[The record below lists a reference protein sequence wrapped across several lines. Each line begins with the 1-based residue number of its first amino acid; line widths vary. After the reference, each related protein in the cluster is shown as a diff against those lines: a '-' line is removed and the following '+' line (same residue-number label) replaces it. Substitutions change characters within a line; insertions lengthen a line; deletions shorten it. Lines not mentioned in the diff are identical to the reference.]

1 MKSYVINREKKAPPG
16 WGAQE
21 EKNMDEGRRKYGA
34 AAFLPLVV
42 FLIIYVGC
50 GITFTM
56 MGVENPFGM
65 FPRHVAILVGIGVAF
80 LLAPKINMSEKLDV
94 FCANMGNSGV
104 MMTILIYLMAGG
116 FQGAAA
122 AMGGKD
128 SVINLSLNFLPVS
141 VLIPGVFLMCCLIS
155 TAIGTSMGTIAA
167 MAPVAIGVAQ
177 GAGLNLAAVS
187 AAVIGGAYFGD
198 NLSMIS
204 DTTISAAQGC
214 GSQMRDKF
222 SMNFRIALPAAAVAL
237 VLYAVVG
244 GGGQGAIQAGAF
256 DILQVLPYVV
266 VLITAVMG
274 VNVALVLFAGILL
287 TGVIGLTQGTV
298 GFFGWVQAIGDGMS
312 DMFSISIVAAMISG
326 IIGLVRYY
334 GGAEWL
340 VSAIT
345 SKINSRKEA
354 EYGIGLMSSLLSA
367 AMVNNTIGIIVT
379 CPMAKEIGEKYK
391 IAPKRLASL
400 VDIFA
405 CAFLAIMPH
414 DGGML
419 IVTELADVSPL
430 SVMKYSFYIFGL
442 LISTCATI
450 QFGLMRTKEEKK

>member
-1 MKSYVINREKKAPPG
+1 MNQNETTKANG
-16 WGAQE
+16 WALIPI
-21 EKNMDEGRRKYGA
+21 
-34 AAFLPLVV
+34 FV
-42 FLIIYVGC
+42 FLIIFLGSGFVTGDFYS
-50 GITFTM
+50 M
-56 MGVENPFGM
+56 P
-65 FPRHVAILVGIGVAF
+65 AIVAF
-80 LLAPKINMSEKLDV
+80 LIALTVAFVQNRGLSFNEKFKIVSR
-94 FCANMGNSGV
+94 GV
-104 MMTILIYLMAGG
+104 GDENIITMCLIYLAAGAFSGAVQAAGG
-116 FQGAAA
+116 VE
-122 AMGGKD
+122 
-128 SVINLSLNFLPVS
+128 STVNLGLS
-141 VLIPGVFLMCCLIS
+141 VLPSGVAVAGIFIIGCFIS
-155 TAIGTSMGTIAA
+155 VSMGTSMGTIAA
-167 MAPVAIGVAQ
+167 LAPIAVGISEKAGFPLPMCIGSVVC
-177 GAGLNLAAVS
+177 GAM
-187 AAVIGGAYFGD
+187 FGD

-222 SMNFRIALPAAAVAL
+222 NMNFLIALPAAAVAL

-256 DILQVLPYVV
+256 DVIQVLPYVV
-266 VLITAVMG
+266 VLLTAVMG
-274 VNVALVLFAGILL
+274 VNVAMVLFTGILL
-287 TGVIGLTQGTV
+287 TGVIGLAQGTV
-298 GFFGWVQAIGDGMS
+298 GFFAWVQAIGDGMS

-340 VSAIT
+340 VGAIT
-345 SKINSRKEA
+345 SKINSRREA
-354 EYGIGLMSSLLSA
+354 EYGIGLMSGLLSA

-405 CAFLAIMPH
+405 CAFLAVMPH

-419 IVTELADVSPL
+419 IVTELAGVSPL
-430 SVMKYSFYIFGL
+430 SVVKYSFYIFGL

-450 QFGLMRTKEEKK
+450 QFGLMRKKEEKQ